1 MGQKATKRTQ
11 PLINACY
18 CILLLIKCKI
28 VLGFLILE
36 IEFERI
42 FVATFFELPR
52 MEVGIQTV
60 MKFGYECTS
69 LQMAVYCE
77 TFKGTKNVQCYNL
90 VIKWLDICFCLPVKS
105 NFRQPTYVTL
115 LFYQIEP

>member
-42 FVATFFELPR
+42 LR
-52 MEVGIQTV
+52 QL
-60 MKFGYECTS
+60 S
-69 LQMAVYCE
+69 LSIPE
-77 TFKGTKNVQCYNL
+77 WK
-90 VIKWLDICFCLPVKS
+90 
-105 NFRQPTYVTL
+105 
-115 LFYQIEP
+115 

>member
-1 MGQKATKRTQ
+1 
-11 PLINACY
+11 
-18 CILLLIKCKI
+18 
-28 VLGFLILE
+28 
-36 IEFERI
+36 
-42 FVATFFELPR
+42 